1 MKARFVACCMIV
13 SCLLLVSRPILAHHS
28 MSIYD
33 MSQTIT
39 LKATVENFDWSNPH
53 VQIHFDVKDD
63 KGNVEKWLAECPGP
77 NRLSKTG
84 WNKGSLKPQEE
95 ITITGNPTKDG
106 SKSIRLGK
114 VVLPSGEELM
124 GRIR

>member
-84 WNKGSLKPQEE
+84 WNKDSLKPQEE

>member
-1 MKARFVACCMIV
+1 MKARFVACFIIV
-13 SCLLLVSRPILAHHS
+13 SCLLLVSRPIFAHHS

-53 VQIHFDVKDD
+53 VQIHFDVKDE

-84 WNKGSLKPQEE
+84 WNKDSLKPQEE

-114 VVLPSGEELM
+114 VVLPNGEELV

>member
-1 MKARFVACCMIV
+1 MRTRSVACFIV
-13 SCLLLVSRPILAHHS
+13 VACFLLTSRPIFAHHS

-33 MSQTIT
+33 QSKTIT
-39 LKATVENFDWSNPH
+39 LRATIADFDWSNPH
-53 VQIHFDVKDD
+53 VQIHFDVRDA
-63 KGNVEKWLAECPGP
+63 KGNAERWLAECPGP

-84 WNKGSLKPQEE
+84 WNKDSLRPQEE

-106 SKSIRLGK
+106 SKSIRLNS
-114 VVLPSGEELM
+114 VVLPDGQELK

>member
-1 MKARFVACCMIV
+1 MKTRFAVGFGIAFCF
-13 SCLLLVSRPILAHHS
+13 LLASRPVFAHHS

-33 MSQTIT
+33 MSQTVT
-39 LKATVENFDWSNPH
+39 LRATVENFDWSNPH

-84 WNKGSLKPQEE
+84 WNKDSLKPQDEF
-95 ITITGNPTKDG
+95 TITGNPTKDG
-106 SKSIRLGK
+106 SKSIRLNK
-114 VVLPSGEELM
+114 VVLPNGVELM